1 MSFLDRTEAGR
12 MLGEALQEKY
22 AGVPVVVFAL
32 PRGGLPIAVQ
42 VAKALQ
48 APLDLALVRKISVPY
63 YPELAMGAV
72 IDGPTP
78 TIVRNEEVIRGA
90 GITETLFRKC
100 CQRELEEIRRRR
112 RLYLGDRPDRNLEG
126 KTVVVV
132 DDGLATGATAR
143 AAVNGLR
150 KRHPRKVVL
159 AVPVASVDV
168 LDVVRKEA
176 DAVICLEVPA
186 DFHAVGQHYRH
197 FPQLSDQDVL
207 DALDEVNNASGTGP
221 S

>member
-1 MSFLDRTEAGR
+1 

>member
-1 MSFLDRTEAGR
+1 MSFLDRTKAGR

-32 PRGGLPIAVQ
+32 PRGGLPIAIQ